1 VLNVALKSTYPGPRI
16 QNPRINAASVFPNGC
31 GPAVQLFLEEFPLM
45 TSVRRFAWSG
55 VAAAASLCLSC
66 LTPFQSNL
74 HAQERPADQPQ
85 TRQQGRPGGEEQKE
99 AGKEAPKETPIPPE
113 KNSVTHHELSLGGKS
128 LKYTA
133 TAGTL
138 LIRDEEDK
146 PYGSIFYVAYT
157 LDGAEA
163 ATRPVSFLYNGGPGS
178 ATLWL
183 HMGSFSPVRIE
194 TDSPKATAGPP
205 FKLVP
210 NQYSLLDKSD
220 LVFIDAPLTGYS
232 RAVGKGTAKDF
243 FGVDQDLKAFD
254 RFISRYISVNQR
266 WNSPKFLIG
275 ESYGTTRS
283 AGLSDLLAEDGIQLN
298 GIVLI
303 SSILNYGVRSPGYDT
318 QYIIN
323 LPSYAAA
330 AWYFNKV
337 QNKTPD
343 IAAWVQQAREFASGA
358 YAQALFQGDKLSGEQ
373 LDSVA
378 KEMNR
383 LTGLSVDYIKEANLR
398 VSPTR
403 FRKEVLRTDRK
414 TLGRYDMRFEGEDVD
429 AAGENPSYDASDSGI
444 SGAFVAAIHDYL
456 ERELKFESTDM
467 YRPTA
472 YNMTGGQWDFH
483 HRPPGGGGPGG
494 PGNQQVQPY
503 VAGDLAS
510 AMRKNPHLR
519 VFSANGYFDLATPF
533 FGTEFDLEHMN
544 LEPELRGNVQFG
556 YYPSGHMIYLNVEA
570 LHKLKDDLAAFI
582 DKSSK

>member
-16 QNPRINAASVFPNGC
+16 QNPRINSASVFPNGC